1 MNSRKHL
8 GRTNHRTLNLETLET
23 RLNPSW
29 TIPPKLIAIPAAT
42 DIALNSQQTVNTTA
56 SITKTEIDYYSFTP
70 TWSATYKFQASR
82 NASSIDTVM
91 ALYTSSGSRVAY
103 NDDIS
108 SSNSDSLI
116 STNLVAGQKYF
127 IGVTNYTGE
136 ANGNYSLDVTGLL
149 TDDTRENNDTLATSY
164 NLGTVSTATNFT
176 KLVMAD
182 SADYFKFT
190 TTTATTGGLIKI
202 DFKNTQGNLD
212 LSLLDSTGK
221 VLQSSLSTTAD
232 SESVNLGS
240 LPAGTYTILVA
251 GKGGAYNPDYTL
263 TLNPGAGSTPPS
275 PPPASTKND
284 WTIAVYMTATDL
296 ATFAAED
303 VNEMEIALASLPKT
317 VKITLLYDQWSSQK
331 IATGGGTQAA
341 WGDTGRAVLSADT
354 NASSIKTTFEKL
366 GEKNTG
372 DPAVLTDFLSW
383 TVTAAPAN
391 HYALLLWNHGSG
403 LDGSNYDDE
412 SNDHLKISE
421 IVAGVKNSG
430 ISLDLISFDACLMG
444 MVENAYSL
452 KDTAKVIAASQEL
465 EEGTGNDYTTVFNT
479 LKVNPNLVD
488 ALSLGKGMVDSYAK
502 QYVGTGTFCDTYSV
516 IDTRALTPLAASL
529 AAFSSTITTAD
540 IANFRNIVGKT
551 TTYGDG
557 EFDAYHD
564 LGQVMRA
571 MSANTNGALKAA
583 SDAVIKA
590 LDAAV
595 FARTPDSRGSF
606 GLSIYIPLLAS
617 EKDAAFA
624 DHSGYALATGWASLL
639 GKLGI

>member
-1 MNSRKHL
+1 MNSRKHF
-8 GRTNHRTLNLETLET
+8 GRTNHGTLNLESLES

-29 TIPPKLIAIPAAT
+29 TIPPKLIAIPSAT
-42 DIALNSQQTVNTTA
+42 DIALTSQQTVNTTA
-56 SITKTEIDYYSFTP
+56 SISKAEIDYYSFTP
-70 TWSATYKFQASR
+70 AWSAIYKFQASR

-108 SSNSDSLI
+108 SSNTDSLF
-116 STNLVAGQKYF
+116 STSLIAGQKYF

-136 ANGNYSLDVTGLL
+136 ANGNYSLDMAGVLA
-149 TDDTRENNDTLATSY
+149 DDAKENNDTFATAY
-164 NLGTVSTATNFT
+164 NLGSVTATTNYQ
-176 KLVMAD
+176 KLVMTD

-190 TTTATTGGLIKI
+190 TTTATTGGMVKI

-212 LSLLDSTGK
+212 LTLMDLTGK
-221 VLQSSLSTTAD
+221 VLQSSLSTTTD
-232 SESVNLGS
+232 TESINLGS

-263 TLNPGAGSTPPS
+263 TLNPGAGSTPP
-275 PPPASTKND
+275 PPASTKND

-296 ATFAAED
+296 ASFAAED
-303 VNEMEIALASLPKT
+303 VNEMEMALASLPKT
-317 VKITLLYDQWSSQK
+317 VKITLLYDQWSNQK
-331 IATGGGTQAA
+331 IATGGGSQAA

-372 DPAVLTDFLSW
+372 DPVVLTDFLSW

-391 HYALLLWNHGSG
+391 HYALVLWNHGSG

-452 KDTAKVIAASQEL
+452 KDTAKVIASSQEL
-465 EEGTGNDYTTVFNT
+465 EEGTGNDYTTAFST

-488 ALSLGKGMVDSYAK
+488 ALTLGKGMVDSYAK
-502 QYVGTGTFCDTYSV
+502 QYVGTGTVCDTYSV

-557 EFDAYHD
+557 DFGAYHD
-564 LGQVMRA
+564 LGQVMHA

-583 SDAVIKA
+583 TDAVIKA
-590 LDAAV
+590 LDATV

-624 DHSGYALATGWASLL
+624 DHSGYALATGWVSLL